1 MANFKKEIIQGEKN
15 ILKLLAEANEDTIL
29 DNVELIETLEKSQT
43 TSVEI
48 KIKIEESQV
57 LEAKIEKVRNSYTD
71 VSIRGSI
78 LFFVIKDLA
87 LIDPMYQYSLQYI
100 TKLFVLALK

>member
-1 MANFKKEIIQGEKN
+1 MVKNERAEIETQRDENVKNLANFKKEIIQGEKN

-48 KIKIEESQV
+48 KIKIEEWRIISF
-57 LEAKIEKVRNSYTD
+57 LLLNI
-71 VSIRGSI
+71 
-78 LFFVIKDLA
+78 
-87 LIDPMYQYSLQYI
+87 
-100 TKLFVLALK
+100 